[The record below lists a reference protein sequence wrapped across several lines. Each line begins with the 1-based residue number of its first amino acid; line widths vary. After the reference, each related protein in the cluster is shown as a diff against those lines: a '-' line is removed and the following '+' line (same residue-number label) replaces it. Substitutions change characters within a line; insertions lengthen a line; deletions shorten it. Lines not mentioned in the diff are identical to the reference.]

1 MRISEKTKMIMY
13 LVIIA
18 VCAVAMLVLG
28 IDYLN
33 RQKNAPEEI
42 TFEEPAETMKSE
54 DEKVLVSVSTETIRD
69 GLANMGTLITQ
80 EYYFTQVEKFTKEKK
95 IFKYISSSSEMLYSY
110 DGSVMAGID
119 FEKIEIAKDDAA
131 KTLTITLPKSEIQT
145 VTIDKDTFQLYSEKD
160 SLWNPLKLEDYNMSL
175 TDFEETAR
183 QKALDNG
190 ILERSD
196 EQAKVLVSN
205 FISNFPA
212 AAEYEIIFE

>member
-42 TFEEPAETMKSE
+42 TFEEPAEKMKSE

-69 GLANMGTLITQ
+69 GLANIGTLITQ

>member
-33 RQKNAPEEI
+33 RQRNAPEEI
-42 TFEEPAETMKSE
+42 TSREPAETMKSE

-119 FEKIEIAKDDAA
+119 FEKIEIVKDDAA

>member
-18 VCAVAMLVLG
+18 VSAVAMLVLG

-54 DEKVLVSVSTETIRD
+54 DEKVLVSVRTETIRD

-119 FEKIEIAKDDAA
+119 FEKIEIVKDDAA